1 MNTRS
6 LPASRREPAWAA
18 ALRRAFCI
26 ALALGTVQAAAN
38 TTIVVD
44 DGSDSASCAGGSYTL
59 RCAIT
64 FANANAFTNI
74 RFAPGLTAV
83 LLLGSLPTI
92 TGNGTWIDGTDSV
105 GTYVGPRIDGAFWSG
120 PAGDAMTINANDV
133 TISNI
138 KIVAIPAGGGH
149 KDIRIAGGK
158 DIAIAYDYLGI
169 LPGAVNCPA
178 SAADVGIEIAANTS
192 GASGAGNG
200 VAYIF
205 SSVISCHGDDGV
217 DNLGANFVSIGLD
230 RGNNPAGNYIGTAS
244 DGMHGAGNGNL
255 GIYSVG
261 LNTTFEHNL
270 VEFNGSGGILDQ
282 GTGTTIYDN
291 VISSNDGNGV
301 FLYGGSLQTV
311 TGNDIGTTDDGIG
324 AAANAGNGVRV
335 LNGTGLYF
343 ANNTV
348 AYNTL
353 VGIDIEGDSHV
364 LMQYN
369 NVFSNG
375 GLPVDLGNDGATPN
389 GSKAAPGPNDWIGY
403 PVISSASGNVITGF
417 SCGGCYVT
425 IFHAI
430 GDPSRAGGGGTYL
443 DTVLANAL
451 GNWGATLPAGM
462 TAQDISLSA
471 SSYDALQPSTWDSSE
486 MSPRDYIFR
495 DGFQ

>member
-1 MNTRS
+1 MNTLS

-18 ALRRAFCI
+18 AVRRASGI
-26 ALALGTVQAAAN
+26 VLALGMMHATAN

-74 RFAPGLTAV
+74 RFASGLTAV

-105 GTYVGPRIDGAFWSG
+105 GSYVGPRIDGAFWSG
-120 PAGDAMTINANDV
+120 PAGDAMTINASDV

-138 KIVAIPAGGGH
+138 KVVGMPAGGGH

-169 LPGAVNCPA
+169 LPGAVTCPA
-178 SAADVGIEIAANTS
+178 SAADVGIEIAANAS

-205 SSVISCHGDDGV
+205 SSVISCHGSDGIE
-217 DNLGANFVSIGLD
+217 NLGANFVSIGQD
-230 RGNNPAGNYIGTAS
+230 RAGNPAGNYIGTAS
-244 DGMHGAGNGNL
+244 DGVHGAGNGDL
-255 GIYSVG
+255 GILSVG
-261 LNTTFEHNL
+261 LNTAIENNR
-270 VEFNGSGGILDQ
+270 VEFNGTGGITDQ
-282 GTGTTIYDN
+282 GTGTMIFAS
-291 VISSNDGNGV
+291 VISNNGGPGV
-301 FLYGGSLQTV
+301 FLYGGGNQSV
-311 TGNDIGTTDDGIG
+311 TSNMIGTTSDGIG
-324 AAANAGNGVRV
+324 AAANAGDGISV

-343 ANNTV
+343 ANNTI
-348 AYNTL
+348 AYNSQAG
-353 VGIDIEGDSHV
+353 VAIAGASHV
-364 LMQYN
+364 LLQYN

-389 GSKAAPGPNDWIGY
+389 GSKSGPGPNDWIGY

-430 GDPSRAGGGGTYL
+430 GDPSRPGGGGTYL

-462 TAQDISLSA
+462 TARDISLVA